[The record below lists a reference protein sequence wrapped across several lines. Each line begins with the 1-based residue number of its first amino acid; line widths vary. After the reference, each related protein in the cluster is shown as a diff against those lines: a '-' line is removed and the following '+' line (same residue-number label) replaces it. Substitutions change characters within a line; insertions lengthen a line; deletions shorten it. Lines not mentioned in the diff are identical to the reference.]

1 MANQVLGTPLEY
13 FEISSFTRGVH
24 AYALYWETHT
34 TVGQVFQLR
43 REPENFHDVH
53 AVAIVAAD
61 NCTVGHAPYNL
72 APILSSFL
80 ARDFN
85 KGSVETT
92 GVRINRRA
100 GYGLEV
106 PCIYRLYGT
115 KTYIK
120 ALKMA
125 VSKLKEKSLL

>member
-1 MANQVLGTPLEY
+1 MASQVLSTPLEY
-13 FEISSFTRGVH
+13 FEISSFIRGVH
-24 AYALYWETHT
+24 AYALHWETHT

-43 REPENFHDVH
+43 REPENDHDVH

-85 KGSVETT
+85 KCSVETT
-92 GVRINRRA
+92 GARINRGA
-100 GYGLEV
+100 GYDLEV

-115 KTYIK
+115 KCT
-120 ALKMA
+120 
-125 VSKLKEKSLL
+125 